1 MKKMYVVFILAI
13 GVAGWVFFDS
23 IKQTRAVDRLRN
35 DAIEDRFSQCIQMG
49 KNSEMCAGEELVLKA
64 LKTGCN

>member
-1 MKKMYVVFILAI
+1 MKKMYVFFALAL
-13 GVAGWVFFDS
+13 GVTGYIFFDS

-35 DAIEDRFSQCIQMG
+35 DQIETRFSECIQMG